1 MHSLPQD
8 DDGAQLEFSFGAP
21 PAPCRASPYEP
32 LLSITEACA
41 AFNVK
46 QHVVRRAIK
55 IGAIPAYRFGNG
67 RLRVRASD
75 IERAIEASRTGG
87 VK

>member
-1 MHSLPQD
+1 MHSLPQVD
-8 DDGAQLEFSFGAP
+8 AGTQLEFSFEAQ
-21 PAPCRASPYEP
+21 PAPRRASPYEP
-32 LLSITEACA
+32 LLSIREVCA

-67 RLRVRASD
+67 RIRLRGSDVDAAIRAST
-75 IERAIEASRTGG
+75 RRCP
-87 VK
+87 K